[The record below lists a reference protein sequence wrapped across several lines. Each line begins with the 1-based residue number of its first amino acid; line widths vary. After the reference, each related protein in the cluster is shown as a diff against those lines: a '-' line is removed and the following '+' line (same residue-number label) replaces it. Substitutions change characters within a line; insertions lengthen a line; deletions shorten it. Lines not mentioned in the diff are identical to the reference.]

1 MYPTNHHSKTSSRK
15 SHMAQGT
22 YNRKEKFG
30 QQTPL
35 QNNIVMPGSIEVP
48 VHSNTSES
56 IINVTLTDNDRKVS
70 DIVLLSQ
77 PPTNPEQ

>member
-1 MYPTNHHSKTSSRK
+1 
-15 SHMAQGT
+15 MAQGT
-22 YNRKEKFG
+22 YIKKEKFG

-35 QNNIVMPGSIEVP
+35 KNNIVMPGSIEVP